1 MIIPTNLIF
10 ASTPTTSGIGALGFS
25 WSSFVIQLIS
35 FLIVFLILK
44 RYAFKPIIKILKER
58 SDLINDGINLGESMK
73 QKKAA
78 LELSIENQL
87 HTTREQADK
96 IISDAHRN
104 SKEMILVAE
113 NEALKKAELI
123 AEDAKQKIARDTVIT
138 REKLKNELV
147 GLVSEATEA
156 IIGQKIDKK
165 TDGALIDKVLS
176 KDKS

>member
-1 MIIPTNLIF
+1 
-10 ASTPTTSGIGALGFS
+10 
-25 WSSFVIQLIS
+25 
-35 FLIVFLILK
+35 
-44 RYAFKPIIKILKER
+44 
-58 SDLINDGINLGESMK
+58 
-73 QKKAA
+73 
-78 LELSIENQL
+78 
-87 HTTREQADK
+87 
-96 IISDAHRN
+96 
-104 SKEMILVAE
+104 MILVAE